1 MGDLPLEEYKF
12 IAIWIEAIFWGMY
25 TVLFWICIYVLLSPH
40 NLKQSGTS
48 KLNKPFIATA
58 SLMYL
63 LSTMHFV
70 NDFARGFVAFL
81 EYGDKGGPKEYYE
94 EISVWHYL
102 FREALYMTT
111 NIVADALL
119 VYRLYVVWGRK
130 RKFVFGPIILVT
142 ATAVFGYLT
151 VWGFSRVEPGQND
164 HAASIY
170 HWAVGLFSL
179 SLVTNVVVVGWRI
192 WLAGREVSNVLDKK
206 HGRKYNQ
213 ALAIIIESG
222 ALCSVALMLNL
233 ILYVTRRNAVQITF
247 DSTAQIM
254 GIAPTLTIVRV
265 GLGLSQFQG
274 NNTNVHTVS
283 IPIGRVIGNR
293 QRSHTTTFPWV
304 EATEDSIEDP
314 LKLPSGRPNLS

>member
-119 VYRLYVVWGRK
+119 VSTPLSLLL
-130 RKFVFGPIILVT
+130 FVLRHSVGLPIIRGLGKEKKVR
-142 ATAVFGYLT
+142 F
-151 VWGFSRVEPGQND
+151 RP
-164 HAASIY
+164 Y
-170 HWAVGLFSL
+170 HLGDSY
-179 SLVTNVVVVGWRI
+179 G
-192 WLAGREVSNVLDKK
+192 G
-206 HGRKYNQ
+206 
-213 ALAIIIESG
+213 IESG